1 MLDPNRSIADEVEAA
16 INGGS
21 AAKHLETIKRVTN
34 LFLSSADSFNG
45 EQIELFDDVLERLIR
60 TIELRAI
67 ADMSTRIALAEMST
81 QLASVPKA
89 PPAVVRRLA
98 RHDEIAIAAPVLTE
112 SARLT
117 NEDLIEIAGT
127 KSEQHLLAISG
138 RWWLNEIVTDAL
150 LARHYPKVSRRL
162 VNNPGARV
170 SAGGYVIVLQQ
181 AETDPELAV
190 ETGLRVDLPPELRHR
205 LLRQAT
211 EAVRSRLLSRA
222 PPHLFEEI
230 RNAITAVS
238 AGADRE
244 MSAVR
249 DFGEAK
255 RFIALMSKN
264 GELNEAALLTFAR
277 QRRYAETV
285 AALAELS
292 KSAFEVVRPLMQ
304 SLRDDGVLIPCKAA
318 GLDWETVAAVLNSR
332 FTSGSMGAHELAKAK
347 DQFAKLT
354 MDDARRLLRFW
365 QVRSNSPPPN
375 FN

>member
-1 MLDPNRSIADEVEAA
+1 MLDPHRSIADEVEAA
-16 INGGS
+16 ISAGS
-21 AAKHLETIKRVTN
+21 AEKHLETIKRVTD

-45 EQIELFDDVLERLIR
+45 EQIELFGNVLERLIK

-67 ADMSTRIALAEMST
+67 ADVSTRIALAEMST
-81 QLASVPKA
+81 QLAAVPKA
-89 PPAVVRRLA
+89 PPSVVRRLA
-98 RHDEIAIAAPVLTE
+98 RHDEIAIAGPVLTE

-117 NEDLIEIAGT
+117 NEDLIEIAET

-138 RWWLNEIVTDAL
+138 RWWLNEIVTDVL

-170 SAGGYVIVLQQ
+170 SAKGFAIVLKQ
-181 AETDPELAV
+181 AEADSELAV
-190 ETGLRVDLPPELRHR
+190 ETGLRVDLPPQLRHR
-205 LLRQAT
+205 LLHQAT

-230 RNAITAVS
+230 RSAIAAVS

-255 RFIALMSKN
+255 RHIARLSKN
-264 GELNEAALLTFAR
+264 GELNEAALLAFAR

-292 KSAFEVVRPLMQ
+292 KSTFEVVRPLMQ
-304 SLRDDGVLIPCKAA
+304 SLRDDGVLVPCKAA
-318 GLDWETVAAVLNSR
+318 GLNWETVSAVLNSR
-332 FTSGSMGAHELAKAK
+332 FTSGSMAAHELAKAK
-347 DQFAKLT
+347 DQFAKIT
-354 MDDARRLLRFW
+354 MDDAHRLLRFW
-365 QVRSNSPPPN
+365 QVRSSPN